1 MMQDPRDIG
10 WNEYIKRTAQTTAV
24 QSPKGTRYLCPCCG
38 YPTLEERAAYD
49 VCFLCTWEDDGQ
61 DDPRA
66 DEVWGGPNGDRSLT
80 YARQQ
85 FKQYLA
91 QGPGE
96 DAMRSYYSRRQEL
109 AQRAAMQAFDR
120 IAHETDPGTLQEL
133 WRQVY
138 DNEAIELSPSK
149 RHKGAPPMT
158 AEEFFSNY
166 SPEVEAIALRARS
179 LVLGLLPG
187 ATEHVDTGNKVV
199 SYSTGGRMKDM
210 VFYISAHKAHA
221 NIGLFGA
228 DLPDP
233 NGLIEGTGKRLRH
246 VKLRSLADVDR
257 PALHSLLE
265 SALAAHHDGITELQ
279 QIQNPNSQIPNPNDP
294 S

>member
-1 MMQDPRDIG
+1 MQDPSDFG
-10 WNEYIKRTAQTTAV
+10 WHQYIKRIARDTAV
-24 QSPKGTRYLCPCCG
+24 QSPRGTRYLCPCCG
-38 YPTLEERAAYD
+38 YPTLQERAAWE
-49 VCFLCTWEDDGQ
+49 VCFLCSWEDDGQ

-66 DEVWGGPNGDRSLT
+66 DEVFGGPNGDRSLT

-96 DAMRSYYSRRQEL
+96 DAMRSYCTRRQEQ
-109 AQRAAMQAFDR
+109 AKRAAMQAFGR
-120 IAHETDPGTLQEL
+120 IAHETDADTLEEL
-133 WRQVY
+133 WQQVY
-138 DNEAIELSPSK
+138 DNEAIELSPFK
-149 RHKGAPPMT
+149 RRKGEPPMT

-179 LVLGLLPG
+179 LVLSLLPG

-221 NIGLFGA
+221 NIGLFGVG
-228 DLPDP
+228 LPDP
-233 NGLIEGTGKRLRH
+233 AGLVEGTGKRLRH
-246 VKLRSLADVDR
+246 VKLRSLADIDR
-257 PALHSLLE
+257 PALRTLLE
-265 SALAAHHDGITELQ
+265 TALA
-279 QIQNPNSQIPNPNDP
+279 SQ
-294 S
+294 

>member
-1 MMQDPRDIG
+1 M
-10 WNEYIKRTAQTTAV
+10 
-24 QSPKGTRYLCPCCG
+24 
-38 YPTLEERAAYD
+38 
-49 VCFLCTWEDDGQ
+49 CTWEDDGQ

-96 DAMRSYYSRRQEL
+96 EVMRSYYTRRQEQ
-109 AQRAAMQAFDR
+109 AKRVAMETFDR
-120 IAHETDPGTLQEL
+120 IAQENDPNTLQEL
-133 WRQVY
+133 WKQVY
-138 DNEAIELSPSK
+138 DNEAIQRSPFEK
-149 RHKGAPPMT
+149 RKGEPPMT

-166 SPEVEAIALRARS
+166 SPEIEAIALRARS
-179 LVLGLLPG
+179 LVLSLLPG

-199 SYSTGGRMKDM
+199 SYSTGGRMKGM

-246 VKLRSLADVDR
+246 VKLRSVADVDR
-257 PALHSLLE
+257 SALHTLLE
-265 SALAAHHDGITELQ
+265 SALAAHHDGITQLQ
-279 QIQNPNSQIPNPNDP
+279 QIRNPKSQFPNPNDP
-294 S
+294 R